1 MRRHAFQV
9 LISRKSSTAV
19 LVKWAATWRWTL
31 AMLCSMAMWNYG
43 YIHHWNPCIT
53 KMGISM
59 LQSGDLWW
67 LNRQR
72 CGAILRS
79 WGFSHCLSRISLVHR
94 SIVWGVVHLSTTNNL
109 TNKVAGNHE
118 KVLGGVYSQQMPTV
132 YIYNLS
138 LSKHKQFLGIRKFQG
153 EHYIFSQPWDLGDSC
168 PIFRAI
174 SGDIRTYS
182 MFPCLAY
189 VLTQPW
195 HIPSRPFPHLRFSLH
210 LKAQTPQLA
219 QA

>member
-1 MRRHAFQV
+1 MDTGHVVFHGYVKLRVYPPLESMYNQNGDIHAA
-9 LISRKSSTAV
+9 I
-19 LVKWAATWRWTL
+19 RWL
-31 AMLCSMAMWNYG
+31 M
-43 YIHHWNPCIT
+43 
-53 KMGISM
+53 
-59 LQSGDLWW
+59 GDLID
-67 LNRQR
+67 RDV
-72 CGAILRS
+72 GPFS
-79 WGFSHCLSRISLVHR
+79 EVEGFSHCLSRMSFVHR

-118 KVLGGVYSQQMPTV
+118 KGILGGVYSQQMPTV

-174 SGDIRTYS
+174 SADIRTYS

-195 HIPSRPFPHLRFSLH
+195 LIPSRPFPHLRFSLH

>member
-1 MRRHAFQV
+1 MDTGHVVFHGYVKLRVYPPLESMYNQNGDIHAA
-9 LISRKSSTAV
+9 I
-19 LVKWAATWRWTL
+19 RWL
-31 AMLCSMAMWNYG
+31 M
-43 YIHHWNPCIT
+43 
-53 KMGISM
+53 
-59 LQSGDLWW
+59 GDLID
-67 LNRQR
+67 RDV
-72 CGAILRS
+72 GPFS
-79 WGFSHCLSRISLVHR
+79 EVEGFSHCLSRMSFVHR

-118 KVLGGVYSQQMPTV
+118 KGILGGVYSQQMPTV
-132 YIYNLS
+132 YIYIYNLS

-174 SGDIRTYS
+174 SADIRTYS

-195 HIPSRPFPHLRFSLH
+195 LIPSRPFPHLRFSLH